1 MCVCVCAFVCVL
13 STERESS
20 KQEIW
25 FVFNFNAFLELLSE
39 NSHIEHEN
47 LNRKYTSVEK

>member
-1 MCVCVCAFVCVL
+1 MCVCVRLCVCFPQ
-13 STERESS
+13 REKAS